1 MQVAGTHVRNLEP
14 LLQRP
19 GGQCDLVHG
28 LTALGAL
35 PGLTLSQKHTSNG
48 LAQACELEV

>member
-1 MQVAGTHVRNLEP
+1 VQVAGIHVRNLEP

-19 GGQCDLVHG
+19 GGECDLAHG

-35 PGLTLSQKHTSNG
+35 PGLTLSQKHNG